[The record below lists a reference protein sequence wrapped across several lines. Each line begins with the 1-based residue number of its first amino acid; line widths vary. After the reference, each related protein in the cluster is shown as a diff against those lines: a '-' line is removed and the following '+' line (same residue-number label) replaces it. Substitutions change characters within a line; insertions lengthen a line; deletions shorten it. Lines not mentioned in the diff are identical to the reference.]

1 MSGGAGPKA
10 RRTSGATHVTEPD
23 VHIDR
28 LAVDDD
34 PGAIFAALL
43 RDGVVIIERFL
54 TAAQV
59 AALNTAADPY
69 NETADPLMRNVY
81 DFGVDPDAVPEPL
94 RAVATTPDLI
104 ENGFRSGNTRNVTG
118 LSTKLP
124 TFVDDV
130 LLHPMY
136 AELCDRL
143 LKPHCIDYVLNHSHL
158 INVGP
163 GARAQPLHRDE
174 GIWRCYPGLGVGSH
188 LQFASIVAL
197 VDFTEENGATN
208 VVPGSHLWEGLVFET
223 TAGPSEIALATMA
236 AGSAVVY
243 LGWTFHGAG
252 QNRTSDVWRR
262 GLHVSFCQGWL
273 RTEETNTLATPPEV
287 ARHLPVRAQ
296 ELLGYGVHGGLGQ
309 LELRSP
315 IDQMRDGVL

>member
-1 MSGGAGPKA
+1 
-10 RRTSGATHVTEPD
+10 VTTAD
-23 VHIDR
+23 VHLER
-28 LAVDDD
+28 HRVDDD
-34 PGAIFAALL
+34 PDAIFATLL
-43 RDGVVIIERFL
+43 RDGAVIVEAFM

-59 AALNTAADPY
+59 DALNAASEPY
-69 NETADPLMRNVY
+69 IEAADPLMRNVY
-81 DFGVDPDAVPEPL
+81 DFGTRPEAVPEAL
-94 RAVATTPDLI
+94 REVATTPDLI

-130 LLHPMY
+130 LLHPLY
-136 AELCDRL
+136 AALCDRL
-143 LKPHCIDYVLNHSHL
+143 LLPHCLDYVLNHSHL

-174 GIWRCYPGLGVGSH
+174 GIWRCYPGLGPGSH

-208 VVPGSHLWEGLVFET
+208 VVPGSHLWEGLQFET
-223 TAGPSEIALATMA
+223 EVEPEQVAIATMPVGA
-236 AGSAVVY
+236 AVIY

-252 QNRTSDVWRR
+252 RNQTTDVWRR

-273 RTEETNTLATPPEV
+273 RTEETNVLATPPDV

-296 ELLGYGVHGGLGQ
+296 ELLGYGHHGGLGQ